1 MTVENLV
8 LSRDMM
14 AAPNLVKG
22 YMCQR
27 IENPL
32 LKVVLVKVTTATILV
47 VVVVVVVAGE
57 VVVFVYRVSLLQM
70 HLNEEKLRC
79 ACTMVSKRNTALAV
93 VNHNGDQVT
102 KHTPLLSIATQ
113 EELPLVFSSP
123 TLQMNSLYLQE

>member
-14 AAPNLVKG
+14 AAPNLAKG

-47 VVVVVVVAGE
+47 VVMARE
-57 VVVFVYRVSLLQM
+57 VVVFIYRVNLLLM
-70 HLNEEKLRC
+70 HPNKEKLKC
-79 ACTMVSKRNTALAV
+79 ACTMVSRKNIALAV

-102 KHTPLLSIATQ
+102 KLTPLLSIAIQ
-113 EELPLVFSSP
+113 EKPPLVFSSS